1 LIRVDILDSSPI
13 FMQALAGILSNEGIR
28 VLATRNSPLRHPDWL
43 VDVSIVDPLTLRP
56 DEAVSYVSG
65 LAKFIKVL
73 LLTNNRT
80 QDIDDPAILGL
91 KHAGAVGVVSKC
103 QEADVIIDAVRTVAT
118 GAEWLGSAAGGCAT
132 AHEDAE
138 NRLSAV
144 LSTREEQV
152 LRQISGGLT
161 HSQVARRLGISQH
174 TVDTYVKRIRAKL
187 QLGNKAELTRAAF
200 MGALRPADDDGA
212 PWPVTREVSCQPPRS
227 ASRT

>member
-1 LIRVDILDSSPI
+1 
-13 FMQALAGILSNEGIR
+13 MQALAGILNNEGIR
-28 VLATRNSPLRHPDWL
+28 VLATRNAPLQHPDWL
-43 VDVSIVDPLTLRP
+43 VDVSIVDPLTLPP

-65 LAKFIKVL
+65 LARFIKVL
-73 LLTNNRT
+73 LLTNSLAH
-80 QDIDDPAILGL
+80 DIDDPAVLDL

-118 GAEWLGSAAGGCAT
+118 GAKWVGSEPVGCSAP
-132 AHEDAE
+132 EDAE
-138 NRLSAV
+138 DRLSAV
-144 LSTREEQV
+144 LSRREEQV

-212 PWPVTREVSCQPPRS
+212 PWPATGEIGCPPPRS
-227 ASRT
+227 ASRLLPHRPACRRFS